1 MATIQL
7 LNSDP
12 LKKGAVVEEQKYK
25 IAKETI
31 LSIVEEQGTIGFKD
45 LLSEVVGRLKESF
58 DGSPSWYCTAVKL
71 DLESRGILE
80 RMGGRGPQQ
89 FRLKR

>member
-1 MATIQL
+1 MTTIQL
-7 LNSDP
+7 LNPDP
-12 LKKGAVVEEQKYK
+12 LKKGAVVDEQKYK
-25 IAKETI
+25 IVKEAI

-45 LLSEVVGRLKESF
+45 LMSEVVGRLKESI

-80 RMGGRGPQQ
+80 RIEGKGPQQ
-89 FRLKR
+89 IRLKR